1 MPFLRT
7 QNSDLS
13 PPTKTLTAETL
24 GFQTFWDANV
34 AILAPKPGRGIL
46 LACPHDPAIKE
57 INFMVGGEIY
67 SACVDDDGRIEVG
80 EIGCLDPRG
89 WEFDGEAWVADQLNN
104 PTLVEVL
111 FKTFGDVEDLFFVH
125 EDFEIRN
132 PTISECGRFS
142 VEASEYGFER
152 RADDEFNWYRS
163 VPKGTLVLTKS
174 QLVLMDAFGEIIA
187 VRDLSDIPMA
197 DDE

>member
-1 MPFLRT
+1 MPFLRA
-7 QNSDLS
+7 QNSAPSAPLR
-13 PPTKTLTAETL
+13 TLTAENL

-34 AILAPKPGRGIL
+34 AILAPKPGCGIL

-67 SACVDDDGRIEVG
+67 AASVDDDGRIAVE
-80 EIGCLDPRG
+80 EMSCIDPRG

-104 PTLVEVL
+104 PTLVEVT
-111 FKTFGDVEDLFFVH
+111 FKAFGNVEDLFFVH

-142 VEASEYGFER
+142 VAPSEYGFVH
-152 RADDEFNWYRS
+152 RADDESNWYRA
-163 VPKGTLVLTKS
+163 VTKGTLVLTKF
-174 QLVLMDAFGEIIA
+174 QLVLMDALGEIIA
-187 VRDLSDIPMA
+187 VRDLSDIRMA
-197 DDE
+197 NDE